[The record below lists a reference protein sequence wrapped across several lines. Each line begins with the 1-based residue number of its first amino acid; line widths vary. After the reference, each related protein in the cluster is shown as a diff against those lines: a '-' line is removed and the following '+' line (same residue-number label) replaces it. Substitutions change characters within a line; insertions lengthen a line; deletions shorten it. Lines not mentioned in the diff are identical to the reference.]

1 MPTFGAIRYIG
12 LSAQFLQDK
21 WPASFVTNNLKQRI
35 ARLLPNNNFAR
46 GVSVLVG
53 GTASAQLVVLL
64 AAPLLTRLYSP
75 DDFGVL
81 TVYIGILSLLS
92 VIASLRYE
100 LAIPLPEDE
109 REVVALTLLSF
120 LIVLMVAG
128 LSGILVLFWGQGL
141 AELLQVPSL
150 GDYLWLFPVGVLFAG
165 SYQIFTYWAVRLK
178 QFPVLAKTKL
188 WQQLVTAALQIAAFK
203 VGGIGLIL
211 GQVSGQ
217 GIGVSTLAKKII
229 SRESWKNPP
238 FAKMKFVAW
247 RYRNFPLFSTWGGF
261 LNAAG
266 TQAPPLLFASVFG
279 ATAAG
284 LYALAHRIIALPMT
298 VLGQAVGQVFLS
310 NAAIDF
316 RAGKLPPLVI
326 SAQRALIKIILPPVL
341 FLILFGPESFA
352 IIFGERWIQSGEI
365 ASWLALWML
374 VSFSTSPLSSV
385 FTVIERQALGMIMQA
400 VLFLVRILGI
410 SVGVYYQDFM
420 LGIIWFSIFNIFG
433 YLAYQIVAF
442 KSLGLRVK
450 DVLKGYMFAFPV
462 VFFVFLVK
470 DQVTM
475 PWSIY
480 VFSGGAIISVL
491 YYYKMM
497 VILKND

>member
-81 TVYIGILSLLS
+81 AVYIGILSLLS

-109 REVVALTLLSF
+109 REAVALTLLSF
-120 LIVLMVAG
+120 LIVLTVAG
-128 LSGILVLFWGQGL
+128 LAGISVLFWGQGL
-141 AELLQVPSL
+141 TELLQVPSL
-150 GDYLWLFPVGVLFAG
+150 ADYLWLLPVGVLFAG

-188 WQQLVTAALQIAAFK
+188 WQQLVTTALQMSAFK

-217 GIGVSTLAKKII
+217 SVGVSALAKKVIC
-229 SRESWKNPP
+229 RDSWKNPP
-238 FAKMKFVAW
+238 FAEMKFVAL

-266 TQAPPLLFASVFG
+266 TQLPPLLFASIFG

-298 VLGQAVGQVFLS
+298 VVGQAVGQVFLS

-341 FLILFGPESFA
+341 FLILFGPESFH
-352 IIFGERWIQSGEI
+352 IVFGEKWIQSGEV

-400 VLFLVRILGI
+400 VLFLFRVLGI
-410 SVGVYYQDFM
+410 CVGVYYQDFM
-420 LGIIWFSIFNIFG
+420 LAIIWFSVFNIFG
-433 YLAYQIVAF
+433 YLAYQVVTF
-442 KSLGLRVK
+442 KSLGLKIK
-450 DVLKGYMFAFPV
+450 DALEGYIFVFPI
-462 VFFVFLVK
+462 VFFALLVN
-470 DQVTM
+470 DQVTKN
-475 PWSIY
+475 WLLYI
-480 VFSGGAIISVL
+480 FLGGVISSVI

-497 VILKND
+497 VSLKND